1 MDTHETKIYLALL
14 IAACVLA
21 LLFVIYVISL
31 IKQHQRNVILYKE
44 KVQAEIRALE
54 NERSRFVKDLHD
66 DFGPVLSSV
75 KMHVASIHAVS
86 EDDRYL
92 QSKSLGLMND
102 MLTQIH
108 RIAND
113 LMPNSL
119 ERKGLITA
127 IRQFADDLNATGAI
141 SVQIEAVTMPFKV
154 EQQNEIHIYRII
166 QEAIHNT
173 LKHARATQ
181 IKIGFSKTED
191 EIRFYIADNGKG
203 FHYSMRKQQSLGL
216 GLKNIVSRV
225 EMMDGEIFIDT
236 APGKGTRYE
245 IILPNNME
253 YES

>member
-1 MDTHETKIYLALL
+1 MTTHDAKLYLTLL
-14 IAACVLA
+14 IAAGVLA
-21 LLFVIYVISL
+21 MLIVIYVISL
-31 IKQHQRNVILYKE
+31 IKQHQRNVLLYKE

-66 DFGPVLSSV
+66 DCGPVLSSV
-75 KMHVASIHAVS
+75 KMHVASIQTLS
-86 EDDRYL
+86 DEDRYL
-92 QSKSLGLMND
+92 QTKSPGLMNE
-102 MLTQIH
+102 MLSQVH

-127 IRQFADDLNATGAI
+127 IRQFTDDLNTTGKI
-141 SVQIEAVTMPFKV
+141 RVELEAVALPFQV

-173 LKHARATQ
+173 LKHARATLIQ
-181 IKIGFSKTED
+181 IGFTKNEQ

-245 IILPNNME
+245 IVLPNHIVR
-253 YES
+253 